1 MIRVSRRT
9 AVIMHDLAM
18 VGLAWQLAWLARFNF
33 YLDQIDWRY
42 NLTSTLIVMVTQGLV
57 LWPVGLYRGLWR
69 FASIPDLWNILR
81 AAAAGSLCSLLML
94 FIFIRLE
101 GVPRTTIILYPVFLV
116 LFLSGPR
123 LLYRMWKDHG
133 LNIRAL
139 SGNRRVLVVGAG
151 RAGETLVRD
160 MLRDGE
166 YLPVGFVDDQPRLR
180 NAQIRGIPV
189 LGGVDQLPE
198 IARQSGVDLIMIAVP
213 SATNAQM
220 QRIVA
225 LCERAERPFRT
236 LPRLRDMV
244 DGQVGVKA
252 LREVSIDDL
261 LGRQK
266 VQLDWRA
273 IQEGIAGRT
282 ILVSGGGGSIGAEIC
297 RQVARLGPNA
307 LIILEHNE
315 FNLYRIE
322 MELRRAHPRLKC
334 HVLLGDVTDAAAVNH
349 AFAAHRPEIVFHA
362 AAYKHVPILQ
372 FQVREAA
379 RNNILGT
386 WVIANAA
393 IRHGCRKFILI
404 STDKAVNPTSV
415 MGATKRITEIGCEV
429 LNGQGQTRFVTV
441 RFGNVLGSAGSVV
454 PLFQEQIRAGGPVT
468 VTHPEMTRYFMTIPE
483 ATQLILQAGA
493 MGRGGE
499 IFVLDMG
506 EPVRIAYL
514 AEQMIRLS
522 GRAPGRDIRIEY
534 TGLRPGERLREEL
547 FHQGEQLK
555 ATPHEKILLAQ
566 HRPVQRQHLE
576 QALRDMIAAC
586 ESFDEARILA
596 IIKQLIPEMGDDAQ
610 SPSNVVS
617 LQPRE
622 AT

>member
-1 MIRVSRRT
+1 
-9 AVIMHDLAM
+9 M

-33 YLDQIDWRY
+33 YFDQIDWRH
-42 NLTSTLIVMVTQGLV
+42 NLVSMLIVVVTQGMA

-81 AAAAGSLCSLLML
+81 AVAAGSLCSLLLL
-94 FIFIRLE
+94 FIFTRLE
-101 GVPRTTIILYPVFLV
+101 GVPRTTFILYPVFLI
-116 LFLSGPR
+116 LFLGGPR
-123 LLYRMWKDHG
+123 LLYRLWKDHG
-133 LNIRAL
+133 LNFRAL
-139 SGNRRVLVVGAG
+139 SGGRRVLVVGAG
-151 RAGETLVRD
+151 QAGETLVRD

-166 YLPVGFVDDQPRLR
+166 YLPIGFVDDQPRLW
-180 NAQIRGIPV
+180 NTQIRGISI
-189 LGGVDQLPE
+189 LGAVERLPE
-198 IARQSGVDLIMIAVP
+198 IARLNSAELIMIAIP

-225 LCERAERPFRT
+225 LCEQAERPFRT

-244 DGQVGVKA
+244 DGQAGVKA

-261 LGRQK
+261 LGRLK

-297 RQVARLGPNA
+297 RQIARLGPDA
-307 LIILEHNE
+307 LIILERNE

-322 MELRRAHPRLKC
+322 MELRQAFPRLKC
-334 HVLLGDVTDAAAVNH
+334 HALLGDVADAAAVNH
-349 AFAAHRPEIVFHA
+349 AFATHHPEIVFHA

-393 IRHGCRKFILI
+393 IRQGCRKFILI

-429 LNGQGQTRFVTV
+429 LNTQGPTRFVTV

-454 PLFQEQIRAGGPVT
+454 PLFQEQIHSGGPVT

-522 GRAPGRDIRIEY
+522 GHVPGRDIRIEY

-555 ATPHEKILLAQ
+555 PTPHGKILLAQ
-566 HRPVQRQHLE
+566 HRPVERQYLE
-576 QALRDMIAAC
+576 QALKEMIAAC
-586 ESFDEARILA
+586 ETFDEARIFAL
-596 IIKQLIPEMGDDAQ
+596 IRQLIPEMSGREQ
-610 SPSNVVS
+610 PQSNVVA
-617 LQPRE
+617 LQPKG